1 MEKTQNYKEIKCA
14 VECHE
19 NVKSV
24 KNGFFKA
31 LFGSK
36 TTFVYAPTETALK
49 SVNKMYVA
57 DDYDN
62 VRSLVTTGKLSER
75 MPLTES
81 ANGNVRVECYYASD
95 DKSFCALQVWRFIDL
110 AYVPVT
116 NTYFYTGPQA
126 ADVIDALKL

>member
-14 VECHE
+14 VGCHE
-19 NVKSV
+19 NVKCV

-36 TTFVYAPTETALK
+36 TSFVYIPTGTTLK
-49 SVNKMYVA
+49 SANKMYVA
-57 DDYDN
+57 DDYNN
-62 VRSLVTTGKLSER
+62 VRSLVTTGKMSER
-75 MPLTES
+75 MPLTEN

-95 DKSFCALQVWRFIDL
+95 DRSFCALQVLRFIDL

-116 NTYFYTGPQA
+116 DTYFYTDSQA
-126 ADVIDALKL
+126 AAVIDALKL